1 MEVIPLVFLKQ
12 RNIFLEKGGKPS
24 SLKETIEKKGDLKAL
39 YFFDIDGIEKDKPN
53 LCTYQQI
60 QNQEFWVDS
69 GPRDIGDVVD
79 LLLAGAQKVII
90 RKTLWTDK
98 DLYSVREVTE
108 NEIYSFLDLSQINTL
123 QQELVFSSS
132 IDGLILFSKKRDLK
146 QDFMLGS
153 QLKQSLKNFKLIVFD
168 ENPQNITYWK
178 SVGAQG
184 ILVELGRIKE
194 FTRYDF

>member
-1 MEVIPLVFLKQ
+1 MEFIPLVFLKK
-12 RNIFLEKGGKPS
+12 RKIFLKREGEPS
-24 SLKETIEKKGDLKAL
+24 SLKEIIEKKGDLTEL

-60 QNQEFWVDS
+60 QNQVFWVDS
-69 GPRDIGDVVD
+69 GPRDIGDIVD
-79 LLLAGAQKVII
+79 LLLAGAQKLII
-90 RKTLWTDK
+90 RQTLWNGK
-98 DLYSVREVTE
+98 DLSPIREVTE
-108 NEIYSFLDLSQINTL
+108 NEIYSFLDLSQSNTL

-132 IDGLILFSKKRDLK
+132 IDGYILFSKKRDLK
-146 QDFMLGS
+146 QDFKLGS

-168 ENPQNITYWK
+168 EDPQNITYWK

-194 FTRYDF
+194 FTRYGF